1 VKRLAWVNF
10 GAMVVLLSGFALIAN
25 VLGSLSGSGLVLIFA
40 GLMML
45 GLVWLLEKQ
54 RRTLAKSIKGDK

>member
-1 VKRLAWVNF
+1 
-10 GAMVVLLSGFALIAN
+10 LIAN
-25 VLGSLSGSGLVLIFA
+25 VLQSLSGSGLVLIFA
-40 GLMML
+40 GLVML